1 MAFFNSDIDKE
12 YFLQHYWQKRPR
24 VFRNAYQQL
33 PAFDYETLVEMAAD
47 DRVESR
53 LIQGA
58 DHDWQLD
65 HGPFVASDLVDMPTT
80 DWTLL
85 VQDVDKFNAELARML
100 VDFDFV
106 PDWRLDDIMVSYAAP
121 GGSVGPHTDAYDV
134 FLLQAAGHR
143 RWQLSNTPVTQPK
156 WLADC
161 DLRILDNF
169 HAEQS
174 FVLGPGDMLYLPP
187 HYAHHGVAEDFCM
200 TYSVGFRAPS
210 GQELLD
216 AVLIKLLETGQGE
229 QRFRDPVG
237 VSVTNTAEITATAI
251 NGFRGLLADT
261 LAYAEPQLPEII
273 GELVTTPKPSLEDAI
288 DDTLPLEPVEHD
300 DLDDYFQQGGELTRN
315 RLLRIAWVVDEHKL
329 QVFYA
334 GQSVTLAET
343 EHAAVERISEQDV
356 LTAEDW
362 AYIGLSVDMTDLLIT
377 LLNEGV
383 WQMA

>member
-1 MAFFNSDIDKE
+1 MAFFNSDIDKA

-24 VFRNAYQQL
+24 VFRNAYRQL
-33 PAFDYETLVEMAAD
+33 PAFDSEALLRLAAD
-47 DRVESR
+47 DSAESR
-53 LIQGA
+53 LVRGA
-58 DHDWQLD
+58 GRDWQLA
-65 HGPFVASDLVDMPTT
+65 HGPFAADDLADLPAR

-85 VQDVDKFNAELARML
+85 VQDVDKFNAELAGLL

-143 RWQLSNTPVTQPK
+143 RWQLSDTPVMQPA

-161 DLRILDNF
+161 DLRILDDF
-169 HAEQS
+169 HADQS

-187 HYAHHGVAEDFCM
+187 HYAHHGVAEDDCM

-210 GQELLD
+210 GQELLE

-229 QRFRDPVG
+229 QRFRDPAG
-237 VSVTNTAEITATAI
+237 VPVTNTAEITPTTI
-251 NGFRGLLADT
+251 HGFRGLLADT
-261 LAYAEPQLPEII
+261 LACAGPQLPEII

-288 DDTLPLEPVEHD
+288 DNTLPLEPVTYEE
-300 DLDDYFQQGGELTRN
+300 LDDYFLQGGELTRN
-315 RLLRIAWVVDEHKL
+315 RLLRMAWVVDGQRF

-343 EHAAVERISEQDV
+343 ERAAVERICEQHV
-356 LTAEDW
+356 LTAADW
-362 AYIGLSVDMTDLLIT
+362 AHIRLSADMAALLIM